1 MLGINQPIM
10 RTGRFNQPIGRNL
23 HIIIEM
29 REEKV
34 IESCKIVLAFL
45 DDADCSECS
54 ERLESILCELEE
66 RLRG

>member
-1 MLGINQPIM
+1 M
-10 RTGRFNQPIGRNL
+10 GRNQL
-23 HIIIEM
+23 IIIEM
-29 REEKV
+29 GEEKV

-54 ERLESILCELEE
+54 ERLENILCELED